1 MKIDLNKD
9 FETHYKPEGILG
21 LSKKESVYAVIALIL
36 AAVVAA
42 LIKTHSELQ
51 LHYCIYL
58 SLPSM
63 ALVLP
68 FGLVHFQEQTCLQSF
83 QELRFFWK
91 TQRLSLQMEERT
103 SEKRLFTMERVTKTD
118 HRERKGRKQ

>member
-21 LSKKESVYAVIALIL
+21 LSQKESVYAVIALIL
-36 AAVVAA
+36 AVVVAA

-68 FGLVHFQEQTCLQSF
+68 FGLVHFQEQTCSQRF
-83 QELRFFWK
+83 QELCFFWK
-91 TQRLSLQMEERT
+91 TQRLSLQMEERI

-118 HRERKGRKQ
+118 HRRKERKQ